1 MNIINKKIIVADLDG
16 TLAESKQNLDAE
28 MSDLINRLLKKIDFA
43 VISGGSYSQFK
54 KQFLSNLNLD
64 NKSLSGLY
72 LLPTC
77 GTTMY
82 KFDKEWKQI
91 YSENLTV
98 EEKREIFDA
107 LNLIINDGG
116 LGGRERFGEVIEDR
130 GTQVTFSAL
139 GQEAPLELKREWDPD
154 MKKRFI
160 MKEELENIIPE
171 FEIRIGGTTSID
183 VTKKGIDKAYG
194 IYKIKDIFRYDL
206 KLMLFIGDA
215 LMEGGN
221 DYPVKKIGV
230 ECISVKSVEDSKT
243 IFLEI
248 LDQLEQS

>member
-1 MNIINKKIIVADLDG
+1 MNIINKKMIVADLDG
-16 TLAESKQNLDAE
+16 TLAESKRSLDAE
-28 MSDLINRLLKKIDFA
+28 MSGLISRILKKVDFA

-64 NKSLSGLY
+64 NKDLSGLY

-82 KFDKEWKQI
+82 KFDKEWIQI
-91 YSENLTV
+91 YSENLTA
-98 EEKREIFDA
+98 EEKGRIFNA
-107 LNLIINDGG
+107 LNLIINDEG
-116 LGGRERFGEVIEDR
+116 LEGERRFGEVIEDR

-139 GQEAPLELKREWDPD
+139 GQEAPLELKRDWDPN

-160 MKEELENIIPE
+160 MKEKLENVISE

-194 IYKIKDIFRYDL
+194 IYKIRDIFGYDL
-206 KLMLFIGDA
+206 KSMLFIGDA

-230 ECISVKSVEDSKT
+230 ECISVKSVKDAKT
-243 IFLEI
+243 IFLKI
-248 LDQLEQS
+248 LDQLERN